1 MHLLRRKRINRNILS
16 AIKFNYLK
24 FMELYLPVNMYHT
37 IAKLYEYKVK
47 QELYVENYPDILKK
61 IKDNRMSF
69 KRITGE

>member
-1 MHLLRRKRINRNILS
+1 
-16 AIKFNYLK
+16 
-24 FMELYLPVNMYHT
+24 MELYLPVNMYHT

-47 QELYVENYPDILKK
+47 QELYVENYPDILNK